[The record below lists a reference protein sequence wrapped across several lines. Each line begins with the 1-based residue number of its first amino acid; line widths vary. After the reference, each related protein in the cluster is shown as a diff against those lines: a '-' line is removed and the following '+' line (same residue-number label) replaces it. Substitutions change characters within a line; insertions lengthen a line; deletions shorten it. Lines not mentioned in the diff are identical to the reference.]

1 MAGVT
6 PTGFD
11 VATYDEIVD
20 AIETDLHANIDPAL
34 ELGADT
40 PAGQVIASFSDRL
53 AEAWEALDIAYSAID
68 PRKAEGFQLDT
79 VGVLRGVKR
88 NPATKGTTDLDLDI
102 DAGTVLPA
110 GVIVAVA
117 GEDGNQW
124 ALRESYGPAPGGVVG
139 GITFDAVKTGVFTA
153 APNTITNIVT
163 PVAGWNS
170 ATNPSAATPGAAAE
184 SDAAYRARQDL
195 ALASSGSGTVDAIRT
210 AVLAVTGV
218 QEAIVYENTATALA
232 NFDGVNV
239 APHSFAVMV
248 YDGTSPAA
256 SNNAIAQ
263 AIWDNKP
270 AGIYSNGS
278 ESGNAIGKD
287 GVSRNINF
295 YRAEFINIVI
305 TITVVTDPA
314 RFPIGGAAAVQA
326 RIVNYMSS
334 ILGLGDD
341 VIPLQVQACVLET
354 AGGVPGVVNVSAYT
368 QSVSAINA
376 NQLALFTTGNVIV
389 TVT

>member
-88 NPATKGTTDLDLDI
+88 NPATKGTTTLDLDI
-102 DAGTVLPA
+102 DTGTVLPA

-124 ALRESYGPAPGGVVG
+124 VLREAYGPAPGGVVG
-139 GITFDAVKTGVFTA
+139 GIVFDSAKTGVYNA

-170 ATNPSAATPGAAAE
+170 ATNPSAAIPGAAAE
-184 SDAAYRARQDL
+184 SDALYRARQDL
-195 ALASSGSGTVDAIRT
+195 ALASTGSATVDAIRT
-210 AVLAVTGV
+210 AVLAVQGV
-218 QEAIVYENTATALA
+218 QECIVYENTSTSPQS
-232 NFDGVNV
+232 FDGVLLG
-239 APHSFAVMV
+239 PHSFAVML
-248 YDGTSPAA
+248 YDGPSPAA
-256 SNNAIAQ
+256 ADDAIAQ

-270 AGIYSNGS
+270 AGIFSNGIS
-278 ESGNAIGKD
+278 SGTAFGKD
-287 GVSRNINF
+287 GVARDINF
-295 YRAEFINIVI
+295 YRVQSINIVI

-314 RFPIGGAAAVQA
+314 RFPLAGAALVQT
-326 RIVNYMSS
+326 RIVTYMTS
-334 ILGLGDD
+334 ILGVGDD
-341 VIPLQVQACVLET
+341 VVPLQVQACVLET
-354 AGGVPGVVNVSAYT
+354 SGGVPGVVNVSAYT
-368 QSVSAINA
+368 QSSSTIDA
-376 NQLALFTTGNVIV
+376 NQIARFTTGNVVV